1 MTDVVNILKSGGLVA
16 FPTDTVYGLAVC
28 SDNEEA
34 VKRLQ
39 IAKGRPE
46 DKPFPMMVANY
57 KQIAE
62 VASFSVAEEKIMKA
76 LMPGALTMIYNKKGT
91 LPEYVTNGFSTV
103 GIRMPDDEWIIKL
116 IKKVGCPLLVPSAN
130 LSGEVT
136 CLDSDGVL
144 SQLAGRIDAVI
155 VGKAQGSLASTIID
169 ARDGKPKII
178 RQGIITLEEIEE
190 VLK

>member
-1 MTDVVNILKSGGLVA
+1 MTEVVNILKSGGLVA

-62 VASFSVAEEKIMKA
+62 VANFSAVEEKIMKA
-76 LMPGALTMIYNKKGT
+76 FMPGALTMIYNKKGT

-136 CLDSDGVL
+136 CLDSDSVL

-169 ARDGKPKII
+169 ARDGNPKII